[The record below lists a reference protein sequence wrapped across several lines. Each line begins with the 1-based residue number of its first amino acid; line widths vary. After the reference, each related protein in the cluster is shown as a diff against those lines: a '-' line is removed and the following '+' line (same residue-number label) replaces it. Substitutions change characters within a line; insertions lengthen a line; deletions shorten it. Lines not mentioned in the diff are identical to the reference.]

1 MDDLAPFPAN
11 QSQQTLW
18 CWPGSG
24 SQKYFENFS
33 FLNFVSCE
41 SMDAVIHPRL
51 EGELLKDPEQIQGVG
66 SINVFLQ
73 RPTDTMGSLNIP

>member
-1 MDDLAPFPAN
+1 MDDLAPFPDN

-18 CWPGSG
+18 CWPDSG

-33 FLNFVSCE
+33 FLSFVSYKP
-41 SMDAVIHPRL
+41 MDAVIHPRL
-51 EGELLKDPEQIQGVG
+51 EGKLLKDPEQIQGVG

-73 RPTDTMGSLNIP
+73 RPRDGVSEHPL